1 MRWLG
6 ETALATGAALPG
18 HEGGSRP
25 VLFLVDDAEGAER
38 TAELAARVQ
47 AGALVV
53 AAARALPEEAPEGE
67 RIDLGPLSEGELTL
81 LLDDLLPLDPA
92 LAGRLATRA
101 AGSPAFAV
109 GLLTELL
116 RRDALEPGADGFCA
130 RLAEDLPLPQDLGGL
145 WAERLEALAPT
156 GSPRR
161 SAWEI
166 AAVLGENPS
175 RELWREVCDR
185 VGLSAEE
192 AVFAPLEEAGWLGRD
207 AERLP
212 FRVPALWEA
221 LRVGAEGSGRAAVW
235 HGAAAELL
243 SDRGE
248 VAAGRHFALAGR
260 HAEALTPLR
269 RAAADAVNRMQLESC
284 RALIALWERS
294 ADAMGMALDDPRRA
308 SVVVVRV
315 HLALHSQEDAE
326 ALLRQGL
333 ALAAGRDSG
342 VEAQLH
348 YTRGWILARAGQH
361 AEADP
366 SFAEAIRL
374 AEGQGELVAVAQ
386 LGRAASLFARGQDAR
401 ALVEEARGRLGPG
414 QEALGLRA

>member
-1 MRWLG
+1 
-6 ETALATGAALPG
+6 
-18 HEGGSRP
+18 
-25 VLFLVDDAEGAER
+25 
-38 TAELAARVQ
+38 
-47 AGALVV
+47 
-53 AAARALPEEAPEGE
+53 
-67 RIDLGPLSEGELTL
+67 
-81 LLDDLLPLDPA
+81 
-92 LAGRLATRA
+92 
-101 AGSPAFAV
+101 
-109 GLLTELL
+109 
-116 RRDALEPGADGFCA
+116 
-130 RLAEDLPLPQDLGGL
+130 LGGL

-333 ALAAGRDSG
+333 ALAAGRDPG

-401 ALVEEARGRLGPG
+401 GLVEEAHGRLGPG
-414 QEALGLRA
+414 QEALGLRADACLGKGLYRLGFPVEARRWLLRAAARAERAGAREVEAEALAELAELSWEEGASAESVRWMERAVGVLAGSGSDLAWGAAVRLAGF